1 MPCNSKPVDMKKF
14 LAILLSST
22 LILASCDNTR
32 ASQGAGTGAYLG
44 AILGSA
50 IGGISNGPRGS
61 DVGTIV
67 GMATGAVVGAAIG
80 SASDRAEQEK
90 YREYQERQQWQYERN
105 RRNDNEAIR
114 HYEESADSGFDPT
127 NSGDDRIVF
136 EKEDNHY
143 NSYSTIEPKTYTPQS
158 VSVGQLSKLMP
169 GCKLNYNEDVEIRK
183 ASFVDYNGDG
193 VLHANEEAKVTFE
206 IMNNSSAVIYGVL
219 PTVVETSGNKHIHI
233 SPSILVESIMPG
245 KGVRYTATVRG
256 DKKLKDGT
264 AVIRVAV
271 RQGQN
276 DITSQIKEFTI
287 RTSR

>member
-1 MPCNSKPVDMKKF
+1 
-14 LAILLSST
+14 
-22 LILASCDNTR
+22 
-32 ASQGAGTGAYLG
+32 
-44 AILGSA
+44 
-50 IGGISNGPRGS
+50 
-61 DVGTIV
+61 
-67 GMATGAVVGAAIG
+67 
-80 SASDRAEQEK
+80 
-90 YREYQERQQWQYERN
+90 
-105 RRNDNEAIR
+105 
-114 HYEESADSGFDPT
+114 
-127 NSGDDRIVF
+127 
-136 EKEDNHY
+136 
-143 NSYSTIEPKTYTPQS
+143 
-158 VSVGQLSKLMP
+158 
-169 GCKLNYNEDVEIRK
+169 
-183 ASFVDYNGDG
+183 
-193 VLHANEEAKVTFE
+193 AKVTFE